1 MGVVSVSI
9 PCAPLSCP
17 LEVMMDL
24 MALLTCV
31 SRSLYVIPSIVL
43 SFHVLGCHQWLGSGF
58 VVTMFVLEA
67 QGSVCRCMSEGR
79 GLVPFEIQ
87 STCHLFATSLISG
100 GRVEGQ

>member
-1 MGVVSVSI
+1 
-9 PCAPLSCP
+9 
-17 LEVMMDL
+17 

-43 SFHVLGCHQWLGSGF
+43 SFHFLGCHQWLGS
-58 VVTMFVLEA
+58 VLTMSVLEA